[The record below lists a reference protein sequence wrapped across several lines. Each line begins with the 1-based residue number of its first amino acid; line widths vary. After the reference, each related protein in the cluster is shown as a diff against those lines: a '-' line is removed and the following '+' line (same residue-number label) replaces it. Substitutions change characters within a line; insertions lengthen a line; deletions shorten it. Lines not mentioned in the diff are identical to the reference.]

1 MDLVITYQ
9 GKEYKIPQLSSALDF
24 IQKNKIDV
32 HEPVA
37 AVING
42 YFTRLNKKIRVGG
55 TLELVEFDTS
65 LGRRVYESSILFM
78 LQVAVEKLFPSV
90 QLFMQH
96 SIHKG
101 VYVEVKNKELTEEE
115 VLKLQNYLFDLV
127 KKAAPIER
135 IANDWDVSLKS
146 LEDADRQDLIHLFR
160 YYPPTVFKSYRME
173 GVSECFYLPLVPN
186 ASYLKHF
193 SLKKYQQGMVVMMP
207 DADSAKQMIVPQFMD
222 KPKLFNTYK
231 EYNDWTQIFNTR
243 TVGQLNESIMSSEI
257 GNLIKVGEALHEKKV
272 GVIADMITKR
282 EFMPRAVLI
291 AGPSSSGKTTFSK
304 RLGVQLMVNGLRPV
318 SVSLDNY
325 FVDREKTPR
334 DENGDFDFE
343 TLEALDIKL
352 FNKHLND
359 LLNGLEVEI
368 PIFDF
373 HTGKRKAA
381 GTKMK
386 LEANQI
392 MIIEGIHG
400 INPKLTAQIEAKHKF
415 KIYIAPLTQLNLHR
429 HDRIT
434 ASDTRLIRRIVRDNN
449 FRGYSAEDTILRWGS
464 VRSGEKKNIFPLQ
477 EEADV
482 IFNSALFYEMSL
494 MKGHAE
500 KELLRIQ
507 KNSEAYVE
515 AQRLLKIL
523 SYFLV
528 IDDKEVP
535 NTSLM
540 KEFIGGSSFEY

>member
-9 GKEYKIPQLSSALDF
+9 GKEYKIPQLSTALDF
-24 IQKNKIDV
+24 IQKNNIKV

-55 TLELVEFDTS
+55 NLELVEFDTS

-78 LQVAVEKLFPSV
+78 IRVAAEKLFPGL

-101 VYVEVKNKELTEEE
+101 VYVEMKNRELSEQDVK
-115 VLKLQNYLFDLV
+115 KLEDYIRDMV
-127 KKAAPIER
+127 KKATPIER
-135 IANDWDVSLKS
+135 VTNDWDVSLKQ
-146 LEDADRQDLIHLFR
+146 LEEKDRRDLIHLFR
-160 YYPPTVFKSYRME
+160 YYPPSIFKSYQME

-186 ASYLKHF
+186 AGYIKHF
-193 SLKKYQQGMVVMMP
+193 TLKKYQQGIVVMMP
-207 DADSAKQMIVPQFMD
+207 DADNAKNMIVPEFVD
-222 KPKLFNTYK
+222 KPKLFNTYR
-231 EYNDWTQIFNTR
+231 EYNEWTHIFNVR
-243 TVGQLNESIMSSEI
+243 TVGQLNESIMSNQI
-257 GNLIKVGEALHEKKV
+257 GDLIKVGEALHEKKV

-318 SVSLDNY
+318 AISLDNY
-325 FVDREKTPR
+325 FVDREATPR
-334 DENGDFDFE
+334 DENGDYDFE

-352 FNKHLND
+352 FNQHLND
-359 LLNGLEVEI
+359 LLNGKEVEI

-373 HTGKRKAA
+373 HTGKRKSV

-386 LEANQI
+386 LESNQI

-400 INPKLTAQIEAKHKF
+400 INPKLTAQIESKHKF

-482 IFNSALFYEMSL
+482 IFNSALFYELSL

-540 KEFIGGSSFEY
+540 KEFIGGSSFDY